1 MAKSRRN
8 RRSRSGRKSKRSSY
22 GVKKVANTAEKGI
35 GSVYNAVSSVFNLGV
50 KSAKGVSKGVSKG
63 VGEVSKIGKST
74 RRRRRH

>member
-35 GSVYNAVSSVFNLGV
+35 GSIYGAMTSVFNLGE
-50 KSAKGVSKGVSKG
+50 KGAKGVSKGVSKG
-63 VGEVSKIGKST
+63 FGKMNKT
-74 RRRRRH
+74 VRRKMR